1 MKFFYQMSKEDVF
14 AKLDSSEKG
23 LSSDEAKN
31 RLLEDGKNILKE
43 KNKKS
48 PIKIFF
54 SQFANMMILL
64 LILMAVIMFKDI
76 FVIFKG

>member
-1 MKFFYQMSKEDVF
+1 MKYFYEMSKEDVL
-14 AKLDSSEKG
+14 KKVESTSQG
-23 LSSDEAKN
+23 LSSAEAEE
-31 RLLEDGKNILKE
+31 RLAENGKNILKE

-64 LILMAVIMFKDI
+64 LILVGCVSLVYSIVNK
-76 FVIFKG
+76 